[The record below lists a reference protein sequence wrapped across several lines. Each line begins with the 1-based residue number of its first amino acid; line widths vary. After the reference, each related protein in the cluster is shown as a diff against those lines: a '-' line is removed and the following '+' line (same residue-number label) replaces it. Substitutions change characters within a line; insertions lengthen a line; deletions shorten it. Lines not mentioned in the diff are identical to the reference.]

1 MNLQNQTLS
10 VAISAQ
16 TDNLPWA
23 SMSGV
28 NTTPESSIEPC
39 GEALLGLEAWGLVR
53 TSLIVLLSVA
63 TCVTNFV
70 VIVILRLN
78 DGLHSVSGTF
88 TSGVAIADLFIGLL
102 IIPPNVLD
110 SSYPDVW
117 NNSRPMYYVWVTLD
131 YFLSITS
138 ILSMILLNL
147 DRFWSITYP
156 IKYIRLRT
164 KRHAIMMIAIIWGIV
179 FVIVIPFA
187 ITWKYVYP
195 DAEPVSARSNFVQY
209 GAASWYFATGSV
221 FVFVIPLCITC
232 AMYFHI
238 IKAIQKRSTMAIG
251 RMSAGSM
258 ASKNSKK
265 DSENAYSLV
274 SQSDIWHLQSL
285 YDSAVNSPT
294 HSAAWNNRYIVNNR
308 SVGCYA
314 SIDEE
319 AESDDQ
325 EKKSKAGSSLE
336 GEQDDFSL
344 FESGRTMNHK
354 VETTV
359 GSSSTSG
366 VSKEPSGCVE
376 ASTLE
381 VADSEIVVTQA
392 KQEIL
397 SVTNLS
403 QAENIHHVCQNGRPN
418 GVIPITAAERDKD
431 RKLKVDNTPVKS
443 HIKNGDVRSSNNNS
457 NTSSQTQKRISQRYL
472 TRQGLSDSWLPRNGH
487 TTRRMRGKLS
497 LPQGTDD
504 HPLQIRPIL
513 SLRQSASSPQLPSTT
528 SSPMIPNHTSSNG
541 HATLLG
547 NKRRDIKRNGDYFAS
562 NPSFRGSTGSV
573 RARLRHSLTG
583 LSGRGSKVL
592 LILKR
597 AQKAAKQ
604 LGVILTCF
612 LICWMP
618 YFAQV
623 IVYAICPNCTKPKLM
638 TIAVYMGYVHSLCNP
653 ILYITFNLR
662 FRKAFQKVICP
673 CYTPRRWYH
682 KQALRH
688 GSREHQLSRL
698 YSEAQL

>member
-1 MNLQNQTLS
+1 MNLQNES
-10 VAISAQ
+10 HSIVISAK
-16 TDNLPWA
+16 TDTIHWA
-23 SMSGV
+23 TMSGV
-28 NTTPESSIEPC
+28 NTTQESSSELCNDAI
-39 GEALLGLEAWGLVR
+39 LGLEVWGIVR
-53 TSLIVLLSVA
+53 TSLIVLLSFA
-63 TCVTNFV
+63 TCITNCV
-70 VIVILRLN
+70 VLVVLRLN
-78 DGLHSVSGTF
+78 DGLHSVSSTF
-88 TSGVAIADLFIGLL
+88 TSGVAIADLFIGLI
-102 IIPPNVLD
+102 IIPPNILD
-110 SSYPDVW
+110 TSYPHFW
-117 NNSRPMYYVWVTLD
+117 NNSQPIYYLWVTLD

-179 FVIVIPFA
+179 FVIVTPFA
-187 ITWKYVYP
+187 ATWKYVY
-195 DAEPVSARSNFVQY
+195 AGGGETMTARSDFVRY

-221 FVFVIPLCITC
+221 FVFIIPLCITC
-232 AMYFHI
+232 GMYFHI

-265 DSENAYSLV
+265 DSDNAYSLV
-274 SQSDIWHLQSL
+274 SQSDLWHLQSL
-285 YDSAVNSPT
+285 YDDTVNSPS
-294 HSAAWNNRYIVNNR
+294 HSSTLWNCRYAGNTRTVR
-308 SVGCYA
+308 CYA

-319 AESDDQ
+319 AESDGNVKQ
-325 EKKSKAGSSLE
+325 PTPSSFEKENDELS
-336 GEQDDFSL
+336 SL
-344 FESGRTMNHK
+344 FEGLTRNHK
-354 VETTV
+354 LETNV

-366 VSKEPSGCVE
+366 ISKEPSGCVE
-376 ASTLE
+376 AATME
-381 VADSEIVVTQA
+381 VTDIETSITQVKHEMVNASILNQTESSCQRCETDGSIGIVFNTI
-392 KQEIL
+392 E
-397 SVTNLS
+397 S
-403 QAENIHHVCQNGRPN
+403 
-418 GVIPITAAERDKD
+418 DKEQ
-431 RKLKVDNTPVKS
+431 KIKINNSP
-443 HIKNGDVRSSNNNS
+443 IKNGDVQSNH
-457 NTSSQTQKRISQRYL
+457 TETQKRASHRYL
-472 TRQGLSDSWLPRNGH
+472 TRQGLSDSCLPRNGH

-497 LPQGTDD
+497 VPQANDG
-504 HPLQIRPIL
+504 HPLQIKTT
-513 SLRQSASSPQLPSTT
+513 SAGLRSSASSPHRLCQLPSTT
-528 SSPMIPNHTSSNG
+528 SLPNYASLNG
-541 HATLLG
+541 HAICIG
-547 NKRRDIKRNGDYFAS
+547 NKRRDIKRNGEYSGS

-638 TIAVYMGYVHSLCNP
+638 TVAVYMGYAHSLCNP

-662 FRKAFQKVICP
+662 FRKAFQKLICP
-673 CYTPRRWYH
+673 CFTPRKWYH
-682 KQALRH
+682 KHALRH